1 MKAHIS
7 IILPDFWLQV
17 LGGTRVFSTPG
28 LQTTSNRDSAAN
40 ANWDK

>member
-1 MKAHIS
+1 MKALIS

-17 LGGTRVFSTPG
+17 LGGTSVFSTTDR
-28 LQTTSNRDSAAN
+28 LTTSNRDSAAN